1 MTGSLEPTLDLEEA
15 SLRLDY
21 QQPLRPGTELYD
33 RSYVERP
40 RVEINNLL
48 AEARLASRQQ
58 RVFHWFFTGH
68 TGSGKSTELNRITTE
83 APFNDQYLPI
93 LIDLES
99 ELDLSNFEYTDLILL
114 MGKHCANRLEE
125 ISGSVPNH
133 IAEAITLWGA
143 EVLSEQTTSTQTEG
157 TAGLSVKIPFLSL
170 GEEVK
175 SGGAKREI
183 IRRTVAMKLV
193 EFIDIVNQLVTL
205 LQEKTSLRVV
215 CVIDGL
221 DHADTEKCLHLFA
234 GHYETL
240 KRPQLSQIIVIP
252 LTLLNSSFLPSIDRS
267 YSTVP
272 NIKVFTK
279 PDSLRV
285 DSSGLHFCKQVIES
299 RGVHRNVFT
308 RDSLRSLFV
317 LSAGIVRDMIRNA
330 SNACSYAK
338 TDGKS
343 RVSES
348 HVEMVWNEVVRYY
361 RRQLKT
367 EHYEAIRKVR
377 QTPYLQGID
386 GIPPLLHSKAI
397 VFYPNGEGWYGVHP
411 AVCRILDTGN
421 APEHE

>member
-1 MTGSLEPTLDLEEA
+1 
-15 SLRLDY
+15 
-21 QQPLRPGTELYD
+21 
-33 RSYVERP
+33 
-40 RVEINNLL
+40 
-48 AEARLASRQQ
+48 
-58 RVFHWFFTGH
+58 
-68 TGSGKSTELNRITTE
+68 
-83 APFNDQYLPI
+83 
-93 LIDLES
+93 
-99 ELDLSNFEYTDLILL
+99 